1 MSLLVS
7 TLFVLLPSSS
17 PSGSCNPTPT
27 PAQVDGVCA
36 DFCSGKCSFDT
47 DSELPAKPHTIK
59 VFRETPINVT
69 TLNEKNSGTIN
80 GDIGFY
86 LSNHNLAY
94 TCAVFPKSDDCVHA
108 NAIEKNSQSNIFIEF
123 DITIDGEFGPYQM
136 CNPEH

>member
-1 MSLLVS
+1 M
-7 TLFVLLPSSS
+7 LFLQ
-17 PSGSCNPTPT
+17 NHTTHTT
-27 PAQVDGVCA
+27 PAQ
-36 DFCSGKCSFDT
+36 
-47 DSELPAKPHTIK
+47 SELPAKTHTIK

-123 DITIDGEFGPYQM
+123 EIEIDGEYGPYQM
-136 CNPEH
+136 